1 MLCIPLRQYKS
12 INTTGE
18 KVKHSSQNV
27 RPSLQ
32 NIVFSFLLHHMHDK
46 LVLYAAKLKCLNSE
60 ALRLH
65 DQL

>member
-12 INTTGE
+12 ITTGE
-18 KVKHSSQNV
+18 KVKHNSQNV

-32 NIVFSFLLHHMHDK
+32 NIVFSFLLHHMRDK